1 MFAGRKSG
9 GLSGDA
15 PTGNPHSRNMLRV
28 LAHDEGRAVV
38 CVTHDPAIAE
48 PAGIRIEMRDGRVE
62 RIVDNRGAGTG
73 LKTA

>member
-1 MFAGRKSG
+1 
-9 GLSGDA
+9 
-15 PTGNPHSRNMLRV
+15 MLRA

-38 CVTHDPAIAE
+38 CVTHDPVIAE
-48 PAGIRIEMRDGRVE
+48 RADIRIEMRDGRAE